1 MLIRDLLLPEFDQE
15 MASTRKMLE
24 RIPADK
30 FTFQP
35 HEKCWKTNQMAGHIV
50 DMIGWTPHI
59 MRTERLVLTA
69 NDFAPFLPGNPKELL
84 ERFDANAA
92 EARRELEKASDE
104 DMQKTWTME
113 WDGKQV
119 MQMPRYNVLRS
130 VFFNHLIHH
139 RAQLSMYLRMA
150 GVAIPGMY
158 GPSADEPQM
167 AGSEKSAA

>member
-30 FTFQP
+30 LTFQP
-35 HEKCWKTNQMAGHIV
+35 HEKCWKINQISGHIV

-59 MRTERLVLTA
+59 MNTELLVLTPK
-69 NDFAPFLPGNPKELL
+69 DLEHFVPGTPQEML
-84 ERFDANAA
+84 ERFAANVLQ
-92 EARRELEKASDE
+92 ARHALETASDA
-104 DMQKTWTME
+104 DMQKIWTME
-113 WDGKQV
+113 WDGKQI

-130 VFFNHLIHH
+130 ILLNHLIHH
-139 RAQLSMYLRMA
+139 RAQLSMYLRLA

-167 AGSEKSAA
+167 AGAEKSAA